1 MPLSTPVVFE
11 IFSKSGSLVTIAQ
24 CDYDS
29 ISREEPL
36 IKEACTKKG
45 YTFRL
50 VLPHTPY
57 SLVKFLETV
66 KNA

>member
-1 MPLSTPVVFE
+1 MPLSTPIVFE

-29 ISREEPL
+29 LSREEPL
-36 IKEACTKKG
+36 VKEACAKKG
-45 YTFRL
+45 YTLKL